1 MTYRV
6 ITPKRLIKWLDELPD
21 RDFERLDEKVKA
33 LAENPRPH
41 GAKKLSDRE
50 SYRVRVGD
58 YRIIY
63 DIDDDAK
70 LVTLRDI
77 SHRKDAYR

>member
-1 MTYRV
+1 MSYKVHTSRAVEKQLLSFPDDV
-6 ITPKRLIKWLDELPD
+6 IMRLL
-21 RDFERLDEKVKA
+21 ERIETLSQT
-33 LAENPRPH
+33 PRPH

-50 SYRVRVGD
+50 SYRVRVDD

-63 DIDDDAK
+63 NIDDDAK